1 LMNDA
6 NRTAAEEAIIAKA
19 EIDIKPLQDSL
30 DAIANKNEKM
40 AKKSALAGESLSS
53 LQSKANDFNTKL
65 QEYTTNLNTT
75 MFKYLTDINFAES
88 TEYKAALKAL
98 DVLGEKLG
106 IKTPA
111 KDVVSEIT
119 NALKNGINA
128 QNVTLYAETVQE
140 GQRRDYTNNL
150 KNMTETIKRGGG
162 DVTKIYDPNTQELTS
177 QARTAIAKGDE
188 LMPGDVFIDSQ
199 GRPYEVTRKFGSG
212 HGAKATGD
220 RTVKTTPSMSAG
232 VKKFMGGRIVP
243 GIPYTLNDGGKVE
256 GITFDTAATVYP
268 NINTMPKYNIPT
280 GTKYNGIG
288 GSTTSNSSNV
298 YNIDIALNGTNV
310 TADDVINR
318 MKREMA
324 LINAKEGINRKVGS

>member
-1 LMNDA
+1 
-6 NRTAAEEAIIAKA
+6 
-19 EIDIKPLQDSL
+19 
-30 DAIANKNEKM
+30 
-40 AKKSALAGESLSS
+40 
-53 LQSKANDFNTKL
+53 
-65 QEYTTNLNTT
+65 
-75 MFKYLTDINFAES
+75 
-88 TEYKAALKAL
+88 
-98 DVLGEKLG
+98 
-106 IKTPA
+106 
-111 KDVVSEIT
+111 
-119 NALKNGINA
+119 
-128 QNVTLYAETVQE
+128 
-140 GQRRDYTNNL
+140 
-150 KNMTETIKRGGG
+150 MTETIKRGGG

-268 NINTMPKYNIPT
+268 NINTMPSFNIPT